1 MLKTLYLY
9 QKVPRK
15 LKKNLLRKLRKA
27 NIKKTKL
34 KIECRSRY
42 AKRLEMFFLT
52 FPESIIGE
60 TTSRVNTRAS
70 LNREKGMLA
79 LLSTLELKTIDEALS
94 EDSLETAMDEELSQF
109 TKNKV

>member
-1 MLKTLYLY
+1 
-9 QKVPRK
+9 
-15 LKKNLLRKLRKA
+15 
-27 NIKKTKL
+27 
-34 KIECRSRY
+34 
-42 AKRLEMFFLT
+42 MFFLT

-109 TKNKV
+109 TKNKGIISRKDHHSCFFVHRGSSLDSICYFSND